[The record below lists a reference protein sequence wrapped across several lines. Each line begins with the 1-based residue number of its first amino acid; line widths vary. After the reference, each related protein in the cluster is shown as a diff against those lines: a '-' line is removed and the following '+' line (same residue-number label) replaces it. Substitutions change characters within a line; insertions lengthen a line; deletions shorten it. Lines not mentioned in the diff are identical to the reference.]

1 MNLAHHQR
9 PNMKNIDLS
18 AGGASAQLS
27 NRAKELVSSV
37 LGRYKAEVRQLKAN
51 QVLQLGCYF
60 EGIEVFPDML
70 GVFDEHT
77 IEIGVYQR
85 AKDGSITKKAEWFVP
100 VQRLSFRMSVVPKS
114 AHKPPKEIG
123 FHTGKEREK

>member
-1 MNLAHHQR
+1 
-9 PNMKNIDLS
+9 MKDIDS
-18 AGGASAQLS
+18 VAGGASPQLS

-37 LGRYKAEVRQLKAN
+37 LARYKAEVRQLKAN
-51 QVLQLGCYF
+51 QILQLSCYF

-85 AKDGSITKKAEWFVP
+85 AKDNSITKKAEWFVP
-100 VQRLSFRMSVVPKS
+100 LQKISFRMSVGPKT

-123 FHTGKEREK
+123 FHAGKEREK